1 MKILMVAIPNHHFFQ
16 WVNQLETSGF
26 EVFWFDISDGG
37 SRSKKIDWV
46 KQFKGWKL
54 KWDYP
59 FRVAIKKHVPVL
71 HKAIQKINTNNSTK
85 TFNNILKEVQPDII
99 HCFEMQLSGLPILPI
114 ISKNNIPVIYS
125 SWGSDL
131 FNYKKLGI
139 SENSAT
145 SFLNRADYLITDC
158 KRDFANATKLGFKN
172 VFLGVFPGNGG
183 LQINKQDISSI
194 SDRTVIL
201 IKGYNDGVGQA
212 IKVLKAIEL
221 INLEMLKLYQII
233 VYSAD
238 NSVTDYIKAS
248 VKLNNLN
255 IIIHSRYKFIKNN
268 VLLELMGKSVLH
280 IANSTSDGMPNALLE
295 AMAMGSFPIQ
305 SNPGRVTEEVIT
317 HNKNGF
323 LIKNPLDEVEIQNHI
338 EKAIKAKDLRLIS
351 QEYNVNY
358 MEKNYNRSK
367 LQSKIE
373 QLYISILNS

>member
-1 MKILMVAIPNHHFFQ
+1 MVAIPNHHFFQ

-183 LQINKQDISSI
+183 LQIDINKITSTV
-194 SDRTVIL
+194 DRTVLL

-221 INLEMLKLYQII
+221 IKLEMLNSYQII

-238 NSVTDYIKAS
+238 NSVIDYIKSS

-323 LIKNPLDEVEIQNHI
+323 LIKNPLDELEIQNHI

>member
-183 LQINKQDISSI
+183 LQIDINKITSTV
-194 SDRTVIL
+194 DRTVLL

-221 INLEMLKLYQII
+221 IKLEMLNSYQII

-238 NSVTDYIKAS
+238 NSVIDYIKSS

-323 LIKNPLDEVEIQNHI
+323 LIKNPLDELEIQNHI